1 MAVGPRDFELEN
13 EAFHFKGVL
22 AVGTTSN
29 IVTWPEGT
37 ICALAP

>member
-1 MAVGPRDFELEN
+1 MAVRPRGVEFEN
-13 EAFHFKGVL
+13 EAFHFKGVF
-22 AVGTTSN
+22 AIGTRSN